1 MSQDGSGISYGCPA
15 GAPSKCRQ
23 RRSPRLAGHPEY
35 QILTGVAVK
44 QRIFGWISVLIG
56 VVLALA
62 TVEIVAIA
70 WLYVEDGRYTP
81 AAELFERT
89 QNTYVRDVTKGTGCR
104 YIDTLYPHPYVAFV
118 QHANPPCG
126 IPWVNNVGLF
136 GPDFPVVKRQDY
148 YVVMITG
155 GSVASYLGGNQKAP
169 IPRYLEEELNNRWV
183 SPNGKPWM
191 VLDGADGAWKE
202 PQGFIIFS
210 LYASAVDA
218 MVSLSG
224 FNEQYYFQPGESLRL
239 ESPASNFMEV
249 NPLAADENFG
259 DAAIGWVMGRLAGT
273 LALNPILGQS
283 HAAYM
288 IIRGI
293 EAVAKGKDSFT
304 SSKRTTIPSL
314 FALPKDI
321 QDNPE
326 RLFDVQLGLYQKY
339 LREAE
344 AVARDNGVK
353 SAYFLQPVP
362 AWGKTLTEQ
371 EKRVVGNLSY
381 GALYRRIVAGMM
393 TLRERGLP
401 IYDLGDIFQDEKG
414 SIYTDQ
420 IHYLSNTDG
429 VSPGNRMMAAQIGAL
444 LAKTWG
450 LQPKSREKE

>member
-1 MSQDGSGISYGCPA
+1 
-15 GAPSKCRQ
+15 
-23 RRSPRLAGHPEY
+23 
-35 QILTGVAVK
+35 
-44 QRIFGWISVLIG
+44 
-56 VVLALA
+56 
-62 TVEIVAIA
+62 
-70 WLYVEDGRYTP
+70 
-81 AAELFERT
+81 
-89 QNTYVRDVTKGTGCR
+89 VRDVTKGTGCR

-136 GPDFPVVKRQDY
+136 GPDFPVIKRSDH
-148 YVVMITG
+148 YVVVITG
-155 GSVASYLGGNQKAP
+155 GSVASYLGGNQNAP
-169 IPRYLEEELNNRWV
+169 IPRYLEEELNNRYA

-218 MVSLSG
+218 MINLSG
-224 FNEQYYFQPGESLRL
+224 FNEHYYFRLGEDQRL
-239 ESPASNFMEV
+239 EGPASNFMEV
-249 NPLAADENFG
+249 NPLAADDNFG

-293 EAVAKGKDSFT
+293 EAVAKGKDSFK

-339 LREAE
+339 LRETE
-344 AVARDNGVK
+344 AVAHDNGVK

-371 EKRVVGNLSY
+371 EKRVVGDLSY
-381 GALYRRIVAGMM
+381 RDIYRRIVAGMM
-393 TLRERGLP
+393 TLSERGLP
-401 IYDLGDIFQDEKG
+401 IYDLGDIFKDQKG
-414 SIYTDQ
+414 TIYTDQ
-420 IHYLSNTDG
+420 IHYVSSTDG
-429 VSPGNRMMAAQIGAL
+429 DSPGNRMVAARIGVL
-444 LAKTWG
+444 LAETWG
-450 LQPKSREKE
+450 LQPKP

>member
-1 MSQDGSGISYGCPA
+1 MPVTPHTASGEPSGNPNTA
-15 GAPSKCRQ
+15 GA
-23 RRSPRLAGHPEY
+23 
-35 QILTGVAVK
+35 AVK

-56 VVLALA
+56 IVLALA
-62 TVEIVAIA
+62 IIEVAAIA

-89 QNTYVRDVTKGTGCR
+89 QNTYVRDMTKGTACR

-136 GPDFPVVKRQDY
+136 GPDFPVVKRNDH

-169 IPRYLEEELNNRWV
+169 IPNFLEEELNKNYA

-191 VLDGADGAWKE
+191 VLDAADGAWKE
-202 PQGFIIFS
+202 PQPFIMFA
-210 LYASAVDA
+210 LYASSVDA
-218 MVSLSG
+218 LVNLGG
-224 FNEQYYFQPGESLRL
+224 FNEHYYFVLGEGKRL
-239 ESPASNFMEV
+239 EAPASNFMEV

-273 LALNPILGQS
+273 LALNPILGRS

-293 EAVAKGKDSFT
+293 ESVAKGKDSFEST
-304 SSKRTTIPSL
+304 KRTTIPSL
-314 FALPKDI
+314 FALPADI
-321 QDNPE
+321 YDSAE

-339 LREAE
+339 LRMTE
-344 AVARDNGVK
+344 AVANDNGVK

-371 EKRVVGNLSY
+371 EKRAVGNLSY
-381 GALYRRIVAGMM
+381 RDLYRRIVAGMM

-401 IYDLGDIFQDEKG
+401 IYDLGDIFQDQKG
-414 SIYTDQ
+414 TIYTDQ
-420 IHYLSNTDG
+420 IHYVSSTDG
-429 VSPGNRMMAAQIGAL
+429 DSPGNRMMAARICAL
-444 LAKTWG
+444 LAESWG
-450 LQPKSREKE
+450 LQRKP